1 MNQPADVYLRLR
13 EQMLTVGADTLAEPA
28 AGRILA
34 LLMETADEEAVVTL
48 VGLADGTT
56 SLYFSNGGG
65 MIGAGEHERVAAATR
80 RWLGAAEGFL
90 ESFTAAPDDPGLP
103 RDGEAQFVAVTE
115 DGRSTLRAA
124 ENDLEEGRHP
134 AAPLFYAAHDVIT
147 EMRLV
152 EEGRRK

>member
-1 MNQPADVYLRLR
+1 MNEPADVYLRLR

-65 MIGAGEHERVAAATR
+65 MIGA
-80 RWLGAAEGFL
+80 AEGFL

-103 RDGEAQFVAVTE
+103 RDGEAQCVAVTE